1 MREGDTVDILDKILD
16 QIIKIYDILTTLI
29 DNNQID
35 HKFFLKKLSEH
46 ENKQIL
52 IAERMMQLENEIK
65 LLKLGKL

>member
-1 MREGDTVDILDKILD
+1 VDILDKILD
-16 QIIKIYDILTTLI
+16 QILRLSDILTKLT

-46 ENKQIL
+46 ENKQTL
-52 IAERMMQLENEIK
+52 IAERIMQLENEIT

>member
-1 MREGDTVDILDKILD
+1 MDILDKILD

-46 ENKQIL
+46 ENKQTL